1 MNNETVVTYEKTNDL
16 TKEKQKTKV
25 KTEETCVHEFEM
37 DLIDIDPD
45 RSMIIHY
52 CKLCGYTKR

>member
-16 TKEKQKTKV
+16 KKEQTSA
-25 KTEETCVHEFEM
+25 KTEEACVHEFEM

-52 CKLCGYTKR
+52 CKRCGYTKR